1 MRAGRPRSRGA
12 RLFPAANPAPS
23 RILQKALL
31 FQANS
36 FPLRAL
42 GGSILIDLGP
52 THILLTITSNPS
64 TLARLKELALVFLK
78 LGILGFG
85 GPAAHIAMMEE
96 EVVARRG
103 WLPRERFLDLLGAT
117 NLIPGPNSTEMAI
130 HLGYVRAG
138 WSGLAVAGTCFILP
152 AVGLTA
158 GLAWIYVRFGQLPQ
172 VAPWL
177 LGIKPAVLAIIAVS
191 VWRLGNKACK
201 TWSLGAI
208 GAAVLAASLL
218 QVNEVAV
225 LLLGGVAGMLWLRLP
240 RAVRSRR
247 KKILPVV
254 AGTWL
259 GQWLTAKTPVLL
271 AAAAGAAGAGAASA
285 SLWKLGL
292 FFLKVGAVLYGSGYV
307 LVAFLQGGLVHEYGW
322 LTQRE
327 LLDAIAIGQFTPG
340 PVLSTATF
348 IGYMIAGA
356 GGAAVATTAI
366 FAPSFLFVALVNPW
380 VPRLRKSPW
389 TAAFLDAVNV
399 SAVALMAAVT
409 VKLGQATLTTWPAW
423 LIAVAA
429 VLIGLRWKIN
439 LAWVVVGGGALG
451 WLLSLLTN

>member
-1 MRAGRPRSRGA
+1 M
-12 RLFPAANPAPS
+12 
-23 RILQKALL
+23 
-31 FQANS
+31 
-36 FPLRAL
+36 
-42 GGSILIDLGP
+42 
-52 THILLTITSNPS
+52 TSNQS
-64 TLARLKELALVFLK
+64 SLARLKELAVVFLK

-85 GPAAHIAMMEE
+85 GPAAHIAMMEA

-103 WLPRERFLDLLGAT
+103 WLTRERFLDLLGAT

-138 WSGLAVAGTCFILP
+138 WSGLAVAGICFILP

-158 GLAWIYVRFGQLPQ
+158 GLAWIYVHFGQLPQ

-208 GAAVLAASLL
+208 GAAVLAASLMQL
-218 QVNEVAV
+218 NEVAA
-225 LLLGGVAGMLWLRLP
+225 LLLGGLAGMLWLRIP
-240 RAVRSRR
+240 QAVRSRR
-247 KKILPVV
+247 GKILPVV

-259 GQWLTAKTPVLL
+259 AAKTQALL
-271 AAAAGAAGAGAASA
+271 AVAAGAGGAGVASA

-307 LVAFLQGGLVHEYGW
+307 LVAFLQGGLVDEYGW
-322 LTQRE
+322 LSQRA

-380 VPRLRKSPW
+380 IPRLRKSPW

-409 VKLGQATLTTWPAW
+409 VKLGQATLTAWPAW

-429 VLIGLRWKIN
+429 TLIGLRWKIN

-451 WLLSLLTN
+451 WLLSLLTS

>member
-1 MRAGRPRSRGA
+1 M
-12 RLFPAANPAPS
+12 
-23 RILQKALL
+23 
-31 FQANS
+31 
-36 FPLRAL
+36 
-42 GGSILIDLGP
+42 
-52 THILLTITSNPS
+52 TSSPS
-64 TLARLKELALVFLK
+64 TLARLKELARVFLK

-103 WLPRERFLDLLGAT
+103 WLTRQRFLDLLGAT

-138 WSGLAVAGTCFILP
+138 WSGLAVAGICFILP

-158 GLAWIYVRFGQLPQ
+158 ALAWIYVHFGQLPQ

-177 LGIKPAVLAIIAVS
+177 LGIKPAVVAIIAVS
-191 VWRLGNKACK
+191 VWRLGKKACK
-201 TWSLGAI
+201 TWSLGAV

-218 QVNEVAV
+218 QVNEVAA
-225 LLLGGVAGMLWLRLP
+225 LLLGGVAGMLWLRIP
-240 RAVRSRR
+240 QAVRSRR
-247 KKILPVV
+247 GKMVPVV
-254 AGTWL
+254 AGAWL
-259 GQWLTAKTPVLL
+259 GQWLVQKTGVLL
-271 AAAAGAAGAGAASA
+271 AAAAGAGGAGAAPA
-285 SLWKLGL
+285 SLWTLGL

-322 LTQRE
+322 LTQRQ

-366 FAPSFLFVALVNPW
+366 FAPSFFFVALVNPW

-409 VKLGQATLTTWPAW
+409 VKLGQATLTAWPAW

-429 VLIGLRWKIN
+429 VLIGLRWKVN
-439 LAWVVVGGGALG
+439 LAWVVVGGGLLG
-451 WLLSLLTN
+451 WLLSLATP

>member
-1 MRAGRPRSRGA
+1 M
-12 RLFPAANPAPS
+12 
-23 RILQKALL
+23 
-31 FQANS
+31 
-36 FPLRAL
+36 
-42 GGSILIDLGP
+42 
-52 THILLTITSNPS
+52 TSNGS
-64 TLARLKELALVFLK
+64 ALARLKELALVFLK

-103 WLPRERFLDLLGAT
+103 WLTRQRFLDLLGAT

-158 GLAWIYVRFGQLPQ
+158 GLAWIYVHFGQLPQ

-177 LGIKPAVLAIIAVS
+177 LGIKPAVVAIIAVS

-201 TWSLGAI
+201 TWSLGAV

-218 QVNEVAV
+218 QVNEVAA
-225 LLLGGVAGMLWLRLP
+225 LLLGGVAGMLWLRIP
-240 RAVRSRR
+240 QAVRSRR
-247 KKILPVV
+247 GKIVPVV
-254 AGTWL
+254 AGAWL
-259 GQWLTAKTPVLL
+259 GQWLVKTTGVLL
-271 AAAAGAAGAGAASA
+271 AALAGAGGAGGAASA

-292 FFLKVGAVLYGSGYV
+292 FFLEVGAVLYGSGYV

-322 LTQRE
+322 LTQRQ

-348 IGYMIAGA
+348 IGYLIAGA

-409 VKLGQATLTTWPAW
+409 VKLGQATLTDWPAW
-423 LIAVAA
+423 LIAAA
-429 VLIGLRWKIN
+429 ATLIGLRWKVN
-439 LAWVVVGGGALG
+439 LAWVVVGGGVLG
-451 WLLSLLTN
+451 WLLSLATA

>member
-1 MRAGRPRSRGA
+1 
-12 RLFPAANPAPS
+12 
-23 RILQKALL
+23 
-31 FQANS
+31 
-36 FPLRAL
+36 
-42 GGSILIDLGP
+42 
-52 THILLTITSNPS
+52 
-64 TLARLKELALVFLK
+64 
-78 LGILGFG
+78 
-85 GPAAHIAMMEE
+85 
-96 EVVARRG
+96 
-103 WLPRERFLDLLGAT
+103 
-117 NLIPGPNSTEMAI
+117 MAV

-138 WSGLAVAGTCFILP
+138 WSGLAVAGICFILP

-158 GLAWIYVRFGQLPQ
+158 GLAWIYVHFGQLPQ

-177 LGIKPAVLAIIAVS
+177 LGIKPAVVAIIAVS
-191 VWRLGNKACK
+191 VWRLGKKACK
-201 TWSLGAI
+201 TWTLGAI
-208 GAAVLAASLL
+208 GAAVVAASLL

-225 LLLGGVAGMLWLRLP
+225 LLLGGVAGMLWLRVP
-240 RAVRSRR
+240 EAVRSRR
-247 KKILPVV
+247 GKILPVV
-254 AGTWL
+254 AGAWL
-259 GQWLTAKTPVLL
+259 GQKTGVLL
-271 AAAAGAAGAGAASA
+271 AATTGAGGAGAASA

-399 SAVALMAAVT
+399 SAVALMAGVT
-409 VKLGQATLTTWPAW
+409 VKLGQATLTAWPAW

-429 VLIGLRWKIN
+429 TLIGLRWKVN
-439 LAWVVVGGGALG
+439 LAWVVIGGGVLG
-451 WLLSLLTN
+451 WLLSLVAT

>member
-1 MRAGRPRSRGA
+1 M
-12 RLFPAANPAPS
+12 
-23 RILQKALL
+23 
-31 FQANS
+31 
-36 FPLRAL
+36 
-42 GGSILIDLGP
+42 
-52 THILLTITSNPS
+52 TSNQGN
-64 TLARLKELALVFLK
+64 LARLKELALVFLK
-78 LGILGFG
+78 LGVLGFG

-103 WLPRERFLDLLGAT
+103 WLTRERFLDLLGAT

-138 WSGLAVAGTCFILP
+138 WRGLAVAGICFILP

-218 QVNEVAV
+218 QLNEVAA
-225 LLLGGVAGMLWLRLP
+225 LLLGGFAGMLWLRIP
-240 RAVRSRR
+240 QTVRSRR
-247 KKILPVV
+247 GKILPVV

-259 GQWLTAKTPVLL
+259 GQWLAAKTQVLL
-271 AAAAGAAGAGAASA
+271 AAAAGAGGAGVASA

-307 LVAFLQGGLVHEYGW
+307 LVAFLQGGLVDEYGW
-322 LTQRE
+322 LTQRQ

-409 VKLGQATLTTWPAW
+409 VKLGLATLTAWPAW

-429 VLIGLRWKIN
+429 TLIGLRWKVN

-451 WLLSLLTN
+451 WLLSLVTS

>member
-1 MRAGRPRSRGA
+1 MT
-12 RLFPAANPAPS
+12 
-23 RILQKALL
+23 
-31 FQANS
+31 
-36 FPLRAL
+36 
-42 GGSILIDLGP
+42 SIE
-52 THILLTITSNPS
+52 SN
-64 TLARLKELALVFLK
+64 LARLKELALVFLK
-78 LGILGFG
+78 LGVLGFG

-103 WLPRERFLDLLGAT
+103 WLKRERFLDLLGAT

-138 WSGLAVAGTCFILP
+138 WSGLAVAGICFILP

-191 VWRLGNKACK
+191 VWRLGNRACK
-201 TWSLGAI
+201 TWSLGII
-208 GAAVLAASLL
+208 GGGVLVASLL
-218 QVNEVAV
+218 QVNEVAA

-240 RAVRSRR
+240 RVVRSRR
-247 KKILPVV
+247 GKILPIL
-254 AGTWL
+254 AISWL
-259 GQWLTAKTPVLL
+259 GQWLGAKSQILL
-271 AAAAGAAGAGAASA
+271 AAMAGAGGAGAASA
-285 SLWKLGL
+285 TLWKLGL

-307 LVAFLQGGLVHEYGW
+307 LVAFLQGGLVQEYGW
-322 LTQRE
+322 LTQRQ

-348 IGYMIAGA
+348 IGYLIAGA
-356 GGAAVATTAI
+356 GGAAVATTGI
-366 FAPSFLFVALVNPW
+366 FAPSFVFVALVNPW

-409 VKLGQATLTTWPAW
+409 VKLGQATLTAWPAW
-423 LIAVAA
+423 LIALAA
-429 VLIGLRWKIN
+429 ILIGLRWKIN
-439 LAWVVVGGGALG
+439 LAWIVVGGGVLG
-451 WLLSLLTN
+451 WLLSLVKA

>member
-1 MRAGRPRSRGA
+1 M
-12 RLFPAANPAPS
+12 
-23 RILQKALL
+23 
-31 FQANS
+31 
-36 FPLRAL
+36 
-42 GGSILIDLGP
+42 
-52 THILLTITSNPS
+52 TITSNPS
-64 TLARLKELALVFLK
+64 ALTRLKELALVFLK

-85 GPAAHIAMMEE
+85 GPAAHIAMMDE

-103 WLPRERFLDLLGAT
+103 WLTRERFLDLLGAT

-138 WSGLAVAGTCFILP
+138 WSGLAVAGICFILP

-158 GLAWIYVRFGQLPQ
+158 GLAWIYVHLGQLPQ

-177 LGIKPAVLAIIAVS
+177 LGIKPAVVAIIAVS

-218 QVNEVAV
+218 QVNEVAA
-225 LLLGGVAGMLWLRLP
+225 LLLGGLVGMLWLRLP
-240 RAVRSRR
+240 QAFRSRR
-247 KKILPVV
+247 GKILPVV
-254 AGTWL
+254 AGAWL
-259 GQWLTAKTPVLL
+259 GQWLSQNVGVLL
-271 AAAAGAAGAGAASA
+271 ATAAGAGGAGAASA

-380 VPRLRKSPW
+380 IPRLRKSAW

-409 VKLGQATLTTWPAW
+409 VKLGQATLTSWPAW

-429 VLIGLRWKIN
+429 TLIGLRWKVN
-439 LAWVVVGGGALG
+439 LAWVVVGGGFLG
-451 WLLSLLTN
+451 WLLSPLTN

>member
-1 MRAGRPRSRGA
+1 MTSS
-12 RLFPAANPAPS
+12 PS
-23 RILQKALL
+23 A
-31 FQANS
+31 
-36 FPLRAL
+36 
-42 GGSILIDLGP
+42 
-52 THILLTITSNPS
+52 
-64 TLARLKELALVFLK
+64 LARLKELALVFLK
-78 LGILGFG
+78 LGVLGFG

-103 WLPRERFLDLLGAT
+103 WLTRQRFLDLLGAT

-138 WSGLAVAGTCFILP
+138 WSGLAVAGICFILP

-158 GLAWIYVRFGQLPQ
+158 GLAWIYVHFGQLPH

-177 LGIKPAVLAIIAVS
+177 LGIKPAVVAIIAVS
-191 VWRLGNKACK
+191 VWRLGKKACK

-218 QVNEVAV
+218 QVNEVAA
-225 LLLGGVAGMLWLRLP
+225 LLLGGVAGMLWLRIP
-240 RAVRSRR
+240 QAVRSRR
-247 KKILPVV
+247 GKIVPVL
-254 AGTWL
+254 AGAWL
-259 GQWLTAKTPVLL
+259 GQWLVKKTGVLL
-271 AAAAGAAGAGAASA
+271 AAALGAGGAGAASA

-322 LTQRE
+322 LTQQE

-380 VPRLRKSPW
+380 VPRLRKSLW
-389 TAAFLDAVNV
+389 TASFLDAVNV

-409 VKLGQATLTTWPAW
+409 VKLGQATLTAWPAW

-429 VLIGLRWKIN
+429 TLIGLRWKVN
-439 LAWVVVGGGALG
+439 LAWVVVGGGVLG
-451 WLLSLLTN
+451 WLLSLVTH

>member
-1 MRAGRPRSRGA
+1 M
-12 RLFPAANPAPS
+12 
-23 RILQKALL
+23 
-31 FQANS
+31 
-36 FPLRAL
+36 
-42 GGSILIDLGP
+42 
-52 THILLTITSNPS
+52 TSNPS
-64 TLARLKELALVFLK
+64 ALARLKELALVFLK
-78 LGILGFG
+78 LGVLGFG

-103 WLPRERFLDLLGAT
+103 WLTRQRFLDLLGAT

-138 WSGLAVAGTCFILP
+138 WSGLAIAGICFILP

-158 GLAWIYVRFGQLPQ
+158 GLAWIYVHFGQLPQ
-172 VAPWL
+172 VSPWL
-177 LGIKPAVLAIIAVS
+177 SGIKPAVVAIIAVS
-191 VWRLGNKACK
+191 VWRLGKKACK

-218 QVNEVAV
+218 QVNEVAA
-225 LLLGGVAGMLWLRLP
+225 LLLGGVAGMLWLRIP
-240 RAVRSRR
+240 QAVRSRR
-247 KKILPVV
+247 GKIVPVL
-254 AGTWL
+254 AGAWL
-259 GQWLTAKTPVLL
+259 GQWLVKKTGVLL
-271 AAAAGAAGAGAASA
+271 AAALGACGAGAASA

-322 LTQRE
+322 LTQQE

-389 TAAFLDAVNV
+389 TASFLDAVNV

-409 VKLGQATLTTWPAW
+409 VKLGQATLTAWPAW

-429 VLIGLRWKIN
+429 TLIGLRWKVN
-439 LAWVVVGGGALG
+439 LAWVVVGGGVLG
-451 WLLSLLTN
+451 WLLSLVTH

>member
-1 MRAGRPRSRGA
+1 M
-12 RLFPAANPAPS
+12 
-23 RILQKALL
+23 
-31 FQANS
+31 
-36 FPLRAL
+36 
-42 GGSILIDLGP
+42 
-52 THILLTITSNPS
+52 TSNPN

-103 WLPRERFLDLLGAT
+103 WLTRQRFLDLLGAT

-138 WSGLAVAGTCFILP
+138 WSGLAVAGICFILP

-177 LGIKPAVLAIIAVS
+177 LGIKPAVVAIIAVS
-191 VWRLGNKACK
+191 VWRLGKKACK

-218 QVNEVAV
+218 QVNEVAA
-225 LLLGGVAGMLWLRLP
+225 LLLGGAAGMLWLRLP
-240 RAVRSRR
+240 QAVRSRR
-247 KKILPVV
+247 GKMVPVV
-254 AGTWL
+254 AGAWL
-259 GQWLTAKTPVLL
+259 GQWLVNKTGVLL
-271 AAAAGAAGAGAASA
+271 AAAAGAGGAGAASA

-322 LTQRE
+322 LTQRQ

-356 GGAAVATTAI
+356 GGASVATTAI

-409 VKLGQATLTTWPAW
+409 VKLGQATLTAWPAW

-429 VLIGLRWKIN
+429 ILVGLRWKVN
-439 LAWVVVGGGALG
+439 LAWVVVGGGVLG
-451 WLLSLLTN
+451 WLLSLATN

>member
-1 MRAGRPRSRGA
+1 M
-12 RLFPAANPAPS
+12 
-23 RILQKALL
+23 
-31 FQANS
+31 
-36 FPLRAL
+36 
-42 GGSILIDLGP
+42 
-52 THILLTITSNPS
+52 
-64 TLARLKELALVFLK
+64 VFLK

-103 WLPRERFLDLLGAT
+103 WLTRERFLDLLGAT

-138 WSGLAVAGTCFILP
+138 WSGLAVAGICFILP

-158 GLAWIYVRFGQLPQ
+158 GLAWIYVHFGQLPQ

-208 GAAVLAASLL
+208 GAAVLAASLMQL
-218 QVNEVAV
+218 NEVAA
-225 LLLGGVAGMLWLRLP
+225 LLLGGLAGMLWLRIP
-240 RAVRSRR
+240 QAVRSRR
-247 KKILPVV
+247 GKILPVV

-259 GQWLTAKTPVLL
+259 AAKTQALL
-271 AAAAGAAGAGAASA
+271 AVAAGAGGAGVASA

-307 LVAFLQGGLVHEYGW
+307 LVAFLQGGLVDEYGW

-348 IGYMIAGA
+348 VGYMIAGA

-380 VPRLRKSPW
+380 IPRLRKSPW

-409 VKLGQATLTTWPAW
+409 VKLGQATLTAWPAW

-429 VLIGLRWKIN
+429 TLIGLRWKIN

-451 WLLSLLTN
+451 WLLSLLTS

>member
-1 MRAGRPRSRGA
+1 M
-12 RLFPAANPAPS
+12 
-23 RILQKALL
+23 
-31 FQANS
+31 
-36 FPLRAL
+36 
-42 GGSILIDLGP
+42 
-52 THILLTITSNPS
+52 TSNQS
-64 TLARLKELALVFLK
+64 SLARLKELAVVFLK

-103 WLPRERFLDLLGAT
+103 WLTRERFLDLLGAT

-138 WSGLAVAGTCFILP
+138 WSGLAVAGICFILP

-158 GLAWIYVRFGQLPQ
+158 GLAWIYVHFGQLPQ

-208 GAAVLAASLL
+208 GAAVLAASLMQL
-218 QVNEVAV
+218 NEVAA
-225 LLLGGVAGMLWLRLP
+225 LLLGGLAGMLWLRIP
-240 RAVRSRR
+240 QAVRSRR
-247 KKILPVV
+247 GKILPVV

-259 GQWLTAKTPVLL
+259 AAKTQALL
-271 AAAAGAAGAGAASA
+271 AAAAGAGGAGVASA

-307 LVAFLQGGLVHEYGW
+307 LVAFLQGGLVDEYGW

-348 IGYMIAGA
+348 VGYMIAGA

-380 VPRLRKSPW
+380 IPRLRKSPW

-409 VKLGQATLTTWPAW
+409 VKLGQATLTAWPAW

-429 VLIGLRWKIN
+429 TLIGLRWKIN

-451 WLLSLLTN
+451 WLLSLLTS

>member
-1 MRAGRPRSRGA
+1 MPTCQVPCSASGSG
-12 RLFPAANPAPS
+12 
-23 RILQKALL
+23 IC
-31 FQANS
+31 
-36 FPLRAL
+36 
-42 GGSILIDLGP
+42 GSIP
-52 THILLTITSNPS
+52 TDPCQTPIGLTMTSDPS
-64 TLARLKELALVFLK
+64 ALVRLKELALVFLK

-103 WLPRERFLDLLGAT
+103 WLTRQRFLDLLGAT

-152 AVGLTA
+152 AVGLTG
-158 GLAWIYVRFGQLPQ
+158 GLAWIYVHFGQLPQ

-177 LGIKPAVLAIIAVS
+177 LGIKPAVVAIIAVS

-218 QVNEVAV
+218 QVNEVAA
-225 LLLGGVAGMLWLRLP
+225 LLLGGLVGMLWLRLP
-240 RAVRSRR
+240 QAVRSRR
-247 KKILPVV
+247 GRIVPVV
-254 AGTWL
+254 AGAWVS
-259 GQWLTAKTPVLL
+259 QWSSKNVGVLL
-271 AAAAGAAGAGAASA
+271 AAAAGAGAAGAASA

-380 VPRLRKSPW
+380 VPRLRKSAW

-409 VKLGQATLTTWPAW
+409 VKLGQATLTSWPAW

-429 VLIGLRWKIN
+429 TLIGLRWKVN
-439 LAWVVVGGGALG
+439 LAWVVVGGGVLG
-451 WLLSLLTN
+451 WLLSLLAN

>member
-1 MRAGRPRSRGA
+1 M
-12 RLFPAANPAPS
+12 
-23 RILQKALL
+23 
-31 FQANS
+31 
-36 FPLRAL
+36 
-42 GGSILIDLGP
+42 
-52 THILLTITSNPS
+52 TSNPS
-64 TLARLKELALVFLK
+64 ALVRLKELALVFLK

-103 WLPRERFLDLLGAT
+103 WLTRQRFLDLLGAT

-152 AVGLTA
+152 AVGLTG
-158 GLAWIYVRFGQLPQ
+158 GLAWIYVHFGQLPQ

-177 LGIKPAVLAIIAVS
+177 LGIKPAVVAIIAVS

-218 QVNEVAV
+218 QVNEVAA
-225 LLLGGVAGMLWLRLP
+225 LLLGGLVGMLWLRLP
-240 RAVRSRR
+240 QAARSRR
-247 KKILPVV
+247 GKILPLV
-254 AGTWL
+254 AGAWL
-259 GQWLTAKTPVLL
+259 GQWSSKNVGVLL
-271 AAAAGAAGAGAASA
+271 AAAAGAGAAGAASA

-380 VPRLRKSPW
+380 VPRLRKSAW

-409 VKLGQATLTTWPAW
+409 VKLGQATLTSWPAW

-429 VLIGLRWKIN
+429 TLIGLRWKVN
-439 LAWVVVGGGALG
+439 LAWVVVGGGVLG

>member
-1 MRAGRPRSRGA
+1 M
-12 RLFPAANPAPS
+12 
-23 RILQKALL
+23 
-31 FQANS
+31 
-36 FPLRAL
+36 
-42 GGSILIDLGP
+42 
-52 THILLTITSNPS
+52 TSNQQP
-64 TLARLKELALVFLK
+64 LGRLKELALVFLK
-78 LGILGFG
+78 LGVLGFG

-103 WLPRERFLDLLGAT
+103 WLTRERFLDLLGAT

-138 WSGLAVAGTCFILP
+138 WSGLAVAGICFILP

-158 GLAWIYVRFGQLPQ
+158 GLAWIYVHFGQLPQ

-208 GAAVLAASLL
+208 GAAVLAASLMQL
-218 QVNEVAV
+218 NEVAA
-225 LLLGGVAGMLWLRLP
+225 LLLGGVAGMLWLRIP
-240 RAVRSRR
+240 QAVRSRR
-247 KKILPVV
+247 GKILPVV

-259 GQWLTAKTPVLL
+259 AAKTQALL
-271 AAAAGAAGAGAASA
+271 AAAAGAGGAGVASA

-307 LVAFLQGGLVHEYGW
+307 LVAFLQGGLVDEYGW

-380 VPRLRKSPW
+380 IPRLRKSPW

-409 VKLGQATLTTWPAW
+409 VELGQATLTAWPAW

-429 VLIGLRWKIN
+429 TLIGLRWKIN

-451 WLLSLLTN
+451 WLLSLLTS

>member
-1 MRAGRPRSRGA
+1 M
-12 RLFPAANPAPS
+12 
-23 RILQKALL
+23 
-31 FQANS
+31 
-36 FPLRAL
+36 
-42 GGSILIDLGP
+42 
-52 THILLTITSNPS
+52 TSNPS
-64 TLARLKELALVFLK
+64 ALVRLKELALVFLK

-103 WLPRERFLDLLGAT
+103 WLTRQRFLDLLGAT

-138 WSGLAVAGTCFILP
+138 WSGLAVAGICFILP
-152 AVGLTA
+152 AVGLTG
-158 GLAWIYVRFGQLPQ
+158 GLAWIYVHFGQLPQ
-172 VAPWL
+172 VEPWL
-177 LGIKPAVLAIIAVS
+177 LGIKPAVVAIIAVS

-218 QVNEVAV
+218 QVNEVAA
-225 LLLGGVAGMLWLRLP
+225 LLLGGLSGMLWLRLP
-240 RAVRSRR
+240 QAVRSRR
-247 KKILPVV
+247 GKIVPVV
-254 AGTWL
+254 AGAWL
-259 GQWLTAKTPVLL
+259 GQWLSKNVGVLL
-271 AAAAGAAGAGAASA
+271 AVAAGAVGAGAVPA

-327 LLDAIAIGQFTPG
+327 LLDAVAIGQFTPG

-366 FAPSFLFVALVNPW
+366 FAPSFFFVALVNPW
-380 VPRLRKSPW
+380 VPRLRKSAW

-409 VKLGQATLTTWPAW
+409 VKLGQATLTAWPAW

-429 VLIGLRWKIN
+429 TLIGLRWKVN
-439 LAWVVVGGGALG
+439 LAWVVVGGGVLG
-451 WLLSLLTN
+451 WLLSLITN

>member
-1 MRAGRPRSRGA
+1 M
-12 RLFPAANPAPS
+12 
-23 RILQKALL
+23 
-31 FQANS
+31 
-36 FPLRAL
+36 
-42 GGSILIDLGP
+42 
-52 THILLTITSNPS
+52 TSNQS
-64 TLARLKELALVFLK
+64 SLARLKELAVVFLK

-103 WLPRERFLDLLGAT
+103 WLTRERFLDLLGAT

-138 WSGLAVAGTCFILP
+138 WSGLAVAGICFILP

-158 GLAWIYVRFGQLPQ
+158 GLAWIYVHFGQLPQ

-208 GAAVLAASLL
+208 GAAVLAASLMQL
-218 QVNEVAV
+218 NEVAA
-225 LLLGGVAGMLWLRLP
+225 LLLGGLAGMLWLRIP
-240 RAVRSRR
+240 QAVRSRR
-247 KKILPVV
+247 GKILPVV

-259 GQWLTAKTPVLL
+259 AAKTQALL
-271 AAAAGAAGAGAASA
+271 AVAAGAGGAGVASA

-307 LVAFLQGGLVHEYGW
+307 LVAFLQGGLVDEYGW
-322 LTQRE
+322 LSQRE

-380 VPRLRKSPW
+380 IPRLRKSPW

-409 VKLGQATLTTWPAW
+409 VKLGQATLTAWPAW

-429 VLIGLRWKIN
+429 TLIGLRWKIN

-451 WLLSLLTN
+451 WLLSLLTS

>member
-1 MRAGRPRSRGA
+1 M
-12 RLFPAANPAPS
+12 
-23 RILQKALL
+23 
-31 FQANS
+31 
-36 FPLRAL
+36 
-42 GGSILIDLGP
+42 
-52 THILLTITSNPS
+52 
-64 TLARLKELALVFLK
+64 VFLK

-103 WLPRERFLDLLGAT
+103 WLTRERFLDLLGAT

-138 WSGLAVAGTCFILP
+138 WSGLAVAGICFILP

-158 GLAWIYVRFGQLPQ
+158 GLAWIYVHFGQLPQ

-208 GAAVLAASLL
+208 GAAVLAASLMQL
-218 QVNEVAV
+218 NEVAA
-225 LLLGGVAGMLWLRLP
+225 LLLGGLAGMLWLRIP
-240 RAVRSRR
+240 QAVRSRR
-247 KKILPVV
+247 GKILPVV

-259 GQWLTAKTPVLL
+259 AAKTQALL
-271 AAAAGAAGAGAASA
+271 AVAAGAGGAGVASA

-307 LVAFLQGGLVHEYGW
+307 LVAFLQGGLVDEYGW
-322 LTQRE
+322 LSQRE

-380 VPRLRKSPW
+380 IPRLRKSPW

-409 VKLGQATLTTWPAW
+409 VKLGQATLTAWPAW

-429 VLIGLRWKIN
+429 TLIGLRWKIN

-451 WLLSLLTN
+451 WLLSLLTS

>member
-1 MRAGRPRSRGA
+1 MTSS
-12 RLFPAANPAPS
+12 PS
-23 RILQKALL
+23 A
-31 FQANS
+31 
-36 FPLRAL
+36 
-42 GGSILIDLGP
+42 
-52 THILLTITSNPS
+52 
-64 TLARLKELALVFLK
+64 LARLKELALVFLK
-78 LGILGFG
+78 LGVLGFG

-103 WLPRERFLDLLGAT
+103 WLTRQRFLDLLGAT

-138 WSGLAVAGTCFILP
+138 WSGLAVAGICFILP

-177 LGIKPAVLAIIAVS
+177 LGIKPAVVAIIAVS
-191 VWRLGNKACK
+191 VWRLGKKACK
-201 TWSLGAI
+201 TWSLGAV

-218 QVNEVAV
+218 QVNEVAA
-225 LLLGGVAGMLWLRLP
+225 LLLGGVAGMFWLRIP
-240 RAVRSRR
+240 QAVRSRR
-247 KKILPVV
+247 GKILPVV
-254 AGTWL
+254 AGAWL
-259 GQWLTAKTPVLL
+259 GQWLGKKTGVLL
-271 AAAAGAAGAGAASA
+271 AAMAGAGGAGAASA

-322 LTQRE
+322 LTQRQ

-380 VPRLRKSPW
+380 VPRLRRSPW

-409 VKLGQATLTTWPAW
+409 VKLGQATLIAWPAW

-429 VLIGLRWKIN
+429 TLIGLRWKVN
-439 LAWVVVGGGALG
+439 LVWVVVGGGVLG
-451 WLLSLLTN
+451 WLLSLATT

>member
-1 MRAGRPRSRGA
+1 M
-12 RLFPAANPAPS
+12 
-23 RILQKALL
+23 
-31 FQANS
+31 
-36 FPLRAL
+36 
-42 GGSILIDLGP
+42 
-52 THILLTITSNPS
+52 TSNPS
-64 TLARLKELALVFLK
+64 ALVRLKELALVFLK

-103 WLPRERFLDLLGAT
+103 WLTRQRFLDLLGAT

-138 WSGLAVAGTCFILP
+138 WSGLAVAGICFILP
-152 AVGLTA
+152 AVGVTG
-158 GLAWIYVRFGQLPQ
+158 GLAWIYVHFGQLPQ
-172 VAPWL
+172 VEPWL
-177 LGIKPAVLAIIAVS
+177 LGIKPAVVAIIAVS

-218 QVNEVAV
+218 QVNEVAA
-225 LLLGGVAGMLWLRLP
+225 LLLGGLSGMLWLRLP
-240 RAVRSRR
+240 QAVRSRR
-247 KKILPVV
+247 GKIVPVV
-254 AGTWL
+254 AGAWL
-259 GQWLTAKTPVLL
+259 GQWLSKNVGVLL
-271 AAAAGAAGAGAASA
+271 AVAAGAVGAGAVPA

-327 LLDAIAIGQFTPG
+327 LLDAVAIGQFTPG

-366 FAPSFLFVALVNPW
+366 FAPSFFFVALVNPW
-380 VPRLRKSPW
+380 VPRLRKSAW

-409 VKLGQATLTTWPAW
+409 VKLGQATLTAWPAW

-429 VLIGLRWKIN
+429 TLIGLRWKVN
-439 LAWVVVGGGALG
+439 LAWVVVGGGVLG
-451 WLLSLLTN
+451 WLLSLITN

>member
-1 MRAGRPRSRGA
+1 
-12 RLFPAANPAPS
+12 
-23 RILQKALL
+23 
-31 FQANS
+31 
-36 FPLRAL
+36 
-42 GGSILIDLGP
+42 
-52 THILLTITSNPS
+52 
-64 TLARLKELALVFLK
+64 
-78 LGILGFG
+78 
-85 GPAAHIAMMEE
+85 MMEE

-103 WLPRERFLDLLGAT
+103 WLKRASASWILLGAT

-138 WSGLAVAGTCFILP
+138 WSGLAVAGICFILP

-158 GLAWIYVRFGQLPQ
+158 GLAWIYVHFGQLPQ

-177 LGIKPAVLAIIAVS
+177 LGIKPTVLAIIAVS

-201 TWSLGAI
+201 TWSLGVI

-218 QVNEVAV
+218 QLNEVAA
-225 LLLGGVAGMLWLRLP
+225 LLLGGLAGMLWLRVP
-240 RAVRSRR
+240 QAARSRR
-247 KKILPVV
+247 RKILPVV
-254 AGTWL
+254 VGTLL
-259 GQWLTAKTPVLL
+259 GQWLVKKAGVLL
-271 AAAAGAAGAGAASA
+271 AVAAGAGGAGAASA
-285 SLWKLGL
+285 SLWRLGL

-307 LVAFLQGGLVHEYGW
+307 LVAFLQGGLVDEYGW

-409 VKLGQATLTTWPAW
+409 VKLGQATLTAWPAW

-429 VLIGLRWKIN
+429 TLIGLRWKIN

-451 WLLSLLTN
+451 WLLSFLTN

>member
-1 MRAGRPRSRGA
+1 MRRICGCILAESSPT
-12 RLFPAANPAPS
+12 LNPVAM
-23 RILQKALL
+23 
-31 FQANS
+31 
-36 FPLRAL
+36 
-42 GGSILIDLGP
+42 
-52 THILLTITSNPS
+52 TSSPS
-64 TLARLKELALVFLK
+64 TLARLKELARVFLK

-103 WLPRERFLDLLGAT
+103 WLTRQRFLDLLGAT

-138 WSGLAVAGTCFILP
+138 WSGLAVAGICFILP

-177 LGIKPAVLAIIAVS
+177 LGIKPAVVAIIAVS
-191 VWRLGNKACK
+191 VWRLGKKACK
-201 TWSLGAI
+201 TWSLGAV

-218 QVNEVAV
+218 QVNEVAA
-225 LLLGGVAGMLWLRLP
+225 LLLGGVAGMLWLRIP
-240 RAVRSRR
+240 QAVRSRR
-247 KKILPVV
+247 EKMVPVV
-254 AGTWL
+254 AGAWL
-259 GQWLTAKTPVLL
+259 GQWLVEKTGVLL
-271 AAAAGAAGAGAASA
+271 AAIAGAGGAGAASA

-322 LTQRE
+322 LTQRQ

-356 GGAAVATTAI
+356 GGAAVATTSI

-409 VKLGQATLTTWPAW
+409 VKLGQATLTAWPAW

-429 VLIGLRWKIN
+429 VLIGLRWKVN
-439 LAWVVVGGGALG
+439 LAWVVVGGGLLG
-451 WLLSLLTN
+451 WLLSLVTT

>member
-1 MRAGRPRSRGA
+1 M
-12 RLFPAANPAPS
+12 
-23 RILQKALL
+23 
-31 FQANS
+31 
-36 FPLRAL
+36 
-42 GGSILIDLGP
+42 
-52 THILLTITSNPS
+52 TSNPS
-64 TLARLKELALVFLK
+64 ALVRLKELALVFLK

-103 WLPRERFLDLLGAT
+103 WLTRQRFLDLLGAT

-138 WSGLAVAGTCFILP
+138 WSGLAVAGICFILP
-152 AVGLTA
+152 AVGLTG
-158 GLAWIYVRFGQLPQ
+158 GLAWIYVHFGQLPQ
-172 VAPWL
+172 VEPWL
-177 LGIKPAVLAIIAVS
+177 LGIKPAVVAIIAVS

-218 QVNEVAV
+218 QVNEVAA
-225 LLLGGVAGMLWLRLP
+225 LLLGGLAGMLWLRLP
-240 RAVRSRR
+240 QAVRSRR
-247 KKILPVV
+247 GKIVPVV
-254 AGTWL
+254 AGAWL
-259 GQWLTAKTPVLL
+259 GQWLSKNVGVLL
-271 AAAAGAAGAGAASA
+271 AVAAGAVGAGAVPA

-327 LLDAIAIGQFTPG
+327 LLDAVAIGQFTPG

-366 FAPSFLFVALVNPW
+366 FAPSFFFVALVNPW
-380 VPRLRKSPW
+380 VPRLRKSAW

-409 VKLGQATLTTWPAW
+409 VKLGQATLTAWPAW

-429 VLIGLRWKIN
+429 TLIGLRWKVN
-439 LAWVVVGGGALG
+439 LAWVVVGGGVLG
-451 WLLSLLTN
+451 WLLSLITN